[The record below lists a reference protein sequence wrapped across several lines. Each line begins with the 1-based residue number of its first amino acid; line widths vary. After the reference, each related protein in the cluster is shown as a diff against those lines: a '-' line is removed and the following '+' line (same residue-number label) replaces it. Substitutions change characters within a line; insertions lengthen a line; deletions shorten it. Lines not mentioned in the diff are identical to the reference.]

1 MKHSFGNVEQGNKPT
16 VSYQEMSL
24 LYTTNIRS
32 TDPLWLT
39 IQCHCRIA
47 GVESIE
53 SLMFDT
59 GEKTRQMLHQKSEN
73 LLSLFAANKF
83 GKQLTI

>member
-39 IQCHCRIA
+39 I
-47 GVESIE
+47 
-53 SLMFDT
+53 
-59 GEKTRQMLHQKSEN
+59 
-73 LLSLFAANKF
+73 
-83 GKQLTI
+83 